1 MHCVNYIWKTRKM
14 IKDLALEQVVGHH
27 HALGTSITLQIF
39 GTQKRDLLQKSFELI
54 DHYEDLLTVNRDE
67 SEVMDIN
74 HAAGDYPVQVSSPV
88 YGLVKLAVEKSREN
102 FGFNALIG
110 PVVKLWHIGFKG
122 AHVPKDSEIKERMLL
137 TDPFKVVLNDQ
148 DQTVFLKMK
157 GMELDLGGIAKGWI
171 ADRIRDLWLAYG
183 VEAGI
188 INLGGNILLV
198 GDSPKRANGQWVIGI
213 QDPKEPRGDN
223 ITSVMVSQC
232 SAVTSG
238 TYERYLVVDGHKY
251 HHLIDPRTGY
261 PVETD
266 LAGVTTFTK
275 TSVEAEIE
283 CKRLFF
289 ASHPMKNWHDDSDRI
304 GAIFVYND
312 EHVEYDNFNK

>member
-1 MHCVNYIWKTRKM
+1 M
-14 IKDLALEQVVGHH
+14 IKDLALEQVVGQH

-39 GTQKRDLLQKSFELI
+39 GTQERTLLKKSFDLI
-54 DHYEDLLTVNRDE
+54 DHYEDLFTVNRDK

-74 HAAGDYPVQVSSPV
+74 HAAGDHAVQVSSAV
-88 YGLVKLAVEKSREN
+88 YGLVKLAVEQSREN

-110 PVVKLWHIGFKG
+110 PVVKIWHIGFKG
-122 AHVPKDSEIKERMLL
+122 AHVPKDSEIKDKMLL

-148 DQTVFLKMK
+148 NQSVFLQMK

-171 ADRIRDLWLAYG
+171 ADRIRDLWEAYG

-198 GDSPKRANGQWVIGI
+198 GDSPKRASGQWSIGV

-223 ITSVMVSQC
+223 ITSVMVPKC

-238 TYERYLVVDGHKY
+238 TYERYLIVNGKKY

-261 PVETD
+261 PVKTD

-275 TSVEAEIE
+275 DSVEAESE

-289 ASHPMKNWHDDSDRI
+289 AGHPMKDWHKNPDHI

-312 EHVEYDNFNK
+312 EHVEYDNFGQ

>member
-1 MHCVNYIWKTRKM
+1 MMTDNKI
-14 IKDLALEQVVGHH
+14 IKDLARKQTVGHH
-27 HALGTSITLQIF
+27 HALGTSISLQTF
-39 GTQKRDLLQKSFELI
+39 GTTDDYVIQKSFDLI
-54 DHYEDLLTVNRDE
+54 DHYEDLLTVNRNV
-67 SEVMDIN
+67 SEVMDVN
-74 HAAGDYPVQVSSPV
+74 HAAGKEPVQVSDGTYS
-88 YGLVKLAVEKSREN
+88 LIKLAVEESRQN

-122 AHVPKDSEIKERMLL
+122 AHVPKDAEIKEKMKLI
-137 TDPFKVVLNDQ
+137 DPANVSLNDR
-148 DQTVFLKMK
+148 DHTVYLTKA

-171 ADRIRDLWLAYG
+171 ADRIRDLWLACG
-183 VEAGI
+183 ISAGI
-188 INLGGNILLV
+188 INLGGNVLLV
-198 GDSPKRANGQWVIGI
+198 GDSPKRPNGQWTIGV

-223 ITSVMVSQC
+223 IASVMVPQC

-238 TYERYLVVDGHKY
+238 TYERYLIVNGKKY

-261 PVETD
+261 PVKTD

-289 ASHPMKNWHDDSDRI
+289 AGKPLKNWHDNPRCL
-304 GAIFVYND
+304 GAVFVYND
-312 EHVEYDNFNK
+312 ERVVYDNFDK

>member
-1 MHCVNYIWKTRKM
+1 M

-74 HAAGDYPVQVSSPV
+74 HAAGEHPVQVSSPV

-137 TDPFKVVLNDQ
+137 TDPFKVVLDDQ
-148 DQTVFLKMK
+148 NQTVFLKMK

-223 ITSVMVSQC
+223 ITSVMVAQC

-289 ASHPMKNWHDDSDRI
+289 VGHPMKNWRDDPDRI

-312 EHVEYDNFNK
+312 EHVEYDNFDK

>member
-1 MHCVNYIWKTRKM
+1 M
-14 IKDLALEQVVGHH
+14 IENLALEQAVGQH
-27 HALGTSITLQIF
+27 HALGTAITLQIF
-39 GTQKRDLLQKSFELI
+39 GTTDDTLINESFDLI
-54 DHYEDLLTVNRDE
+54 DHYEDLLTLNSE
-67 SEVMDIN
+67 YSEVMDIN
-74 HAAGDYPVQVSSPV
+74 HAAGNKPVQVSSAV
-88 YGLVKLAVEKSREN
+88 YDLVKLAVEQSREN

-110 PVVKLWHIGFKG
+110 PLVKLWAIGFKG
-122 AHVPKDSEIKERMLL
+122 AHVPTDEQIKAKMKL
-137 TDPFKVVLNDQ
+137 TDPFSVDLDDEN
-148 DQTVFLKMK
+148 QTVFLQKE

-171 ADRIRDLWLAYG
+171 ADRIRDFWRAYG
-183 VEAGI
+183 VRAGI

-198 GDSPKRANGQWVIGI
+198 GDSPKRASGQWTVGI
-213 QDPKEPRGDN
+213 QDPKKPRGKN
-223 ITSVMVSQC
+223 ISSVMVSAC

-238 TYERYLVVDGHKY
+238 TYERYLIVDGHKY

-275 TSVEAEIE
+275 NSVQAEIE

-289 ASHPMKNWHDDSDRI
+289 AGHPIANWHDDPDRI

-312 EHVEYDNFNK
+312 EHVEYDNFEQ

>member
-1 MHCVNYIWKTRKM
+1 M
-14 IKDLALEQVVGHH
+14 IENLALEQAVGQH
-27 HALGTSITLQIF
+27 HALGTAITLQIF
-39 GTQKRDLLQKSFELI
+39 GTTDDTLINESFDLI
-54 DHYEDLLTVNRDE
+54 DHYEDLLTVNRE
-67 SEVMDIN
+67 YSEVMDIN
-74 HAAGDYPVQVSSPV
+74 HAAGKKPVQVSSAV
-88 YGLVKLAVEKSREN
+88 YDLVRLAVEQSREN

-110 PVVKLWHIGFKG
+110 PLVKLWAIGFKG
-122 AHVPKDSEIKERMLL
+122 AHVPTDEQIKAKMKL
-137 TDPFKVVLNDQ
+137 TDPFSVDLDDEN
-148 DQTVFLKMK
+148 QTVFLQKE

-171 ADRIRDLWLAYG
+171 ADRIRDFWRAYG
-183 VEAGI
+183 VRAGI

-198 GDSPKRANGQWVIGI
+198 GDSPKRASGQWTVGI
-213 QDPKEPRGDN
+213 QDPKKPRGKN
-223 ITSVMVSQC
+223 ISSVMVSAC

-238 TYERYLVVDGHKY
+238 TYERYLIVDGHKY

-275 TSVEAEIE
+275 NSVQAEIE

-289 ASHPMKNWHDDSDRI
+289 AGHPIANWHDDPDRI

-312 EHVEYDNFNK
+312 EHVEYDNFEQ

>member
-1 MHCVNYIWKTRKM
+1 M

-39 GTQKRDLLQKSFELI
+39 GTQKRNLLQKSFELI

-74 HAAGDYPVQVSSPV
+74 HAAGEHPVQVSSPV

-137 TDPFKVVLNDQ
+137 TDPFKVVLDDQ
-148 DQTVFLKMK
+148 NQTVFLKMK

-223 ITSVMVSQC
+223 ITSVMVAQC

-289 ASHPMKNWHDDSDRI
+289 VGHPMKNWRDDPDRI

-312 EHVEYDNFNK
+312 EHVEYDNFDK

>member
-1 MHCVNYIWKTRKM
+1 M
-14 IKDLALEQVVGHH
+14 IKNLALEQEVGQH
-27 HALGTSITLQIF
+27 HALGTAITLQVF
-39 GTQKRDLLQKSFELI
+39 GARDKSVINDSFALI

-67 SEVMDIN
+67 SEVMDVN
-74 HAAGDYPVQVSSPV
+74 HAAGKHPVQVSSGT
-88 YGLVKLAVEKSREN
+88 YDLVKLAVEKSREN

-110 PVVKLWHIGFKG
+110 PVVKLWAIGFKN
-122 AHVPKDSEIKERMLL
+122 AHVPTAEQIKERMALI
-137 TDPFKVVLNDQ
+137 DPFKVDLDDT
-148 DQTVFLKMK
+148 DQTIFLQKE

-171 ADRIRDLWLAYG
+171 ADRIKDYWRAYG
-183 VEAGI
+183 VHAGI

-198 GDSPKRANGQWVIGI
+198 GDSPKRTSGQWSVGV
-213 QDPKEPRGDN
+213 QDPKESRGNN
-223 ITSVMVSQC
+223 IASVMVPEC

-238 TYERYLVVDGHKY
+238 TYERYLEVDGHKY

-275 TSVEAEIE
+275 YSVEAEIE

-289 ASHPMKNWHDDSDRI
+289 AGKPVAGWHDDPDRI
-304 GAIFVYND
+304 GAVFVYND
-312 EHVEYDNFNK
+312 EHVEYDNFQK

>member
-1 MHCVNYIWKTRKM
+1 M
-14 IKDLALEQVVGHH
+14 IKNLALEQQVGQH

-39 GTQKRDLLQKSFELI
+39 GARDKSVINDSFTLI

-67 SEVMDIN
+67 SEVMDVN
-74 HAAGDYPVQVSSPV
+74 HAAGKHPVQVSSGT
-88 YGLVKLAVEKSREN
+88 YDLIKLAVEESRKN

-110 PVVKLWHIGFKG
+110 PVVKLWAIGFKD
-122 AHVPKDSEIKERMLL
+122 AHVPTDDQIKERMKLI
-137 TDPFKVVLNDQ
+137 DPFSVDLNDV
-148 DQTVFLKMK
+148 DQTVFLKK
-157 GMELDLGGIAKGWI
+157 SGMELDLGGIAKGWI
-171 ADRIRDLWLAYG
+171 ADRIKDYWMAYG
-183 VEAGI
+183 VHAGI

-198 GDSPKRANGQWVIGI
+198 GDSPKRTSGQWSVGV
-213 QDPKEPRGDN
+213 QDPKEPRGNN
-223 ITSVMVSQC
+223 IASVMVPEC

-275 TSVEAEIE
+275 YSVEAEIE

-289 ASHPMKNWHDDSDRI
+289 AGKPLAGWHDDPDRI
-304 GAIFVYND
+304 GAVFVYND
-312 EHVEYDNFNK
+312 EHVEYDNFQK

>member
-1 MHCVNYIWKTRKM
+1 MEKEIVEN
-14 IKDLALEQVVGHH
+14 LAKKQVVGHH

-39 GTQKRDLLQKSFELI
+39 GRDHDFDDLLQKSFDLI
-54 DHYEDLLTVNRDE
+54 DHYEDLLTVNRDV
-67 SEVMDIN
+67 SEVMDVN
-74 HAAGDYPVQVSSPV
+74 HAAGKERVQVSSGT
-88 YGLVKLAVEKSREN
+88 YSLIKLAVKKSRQN

-122 AHVPKDSEIKERMLL
+122 AHVPTDAQIKERMKL
-137 TDPFKVVLNDQ
+137 TDSFNVELNDE
-148 DQTVFLKMK
+148 DQTVFLTKA

-171 ADRIRDLWLAYG
+171 ADRIRDLWRAYG
-183 VEAGI
+183 ACGI

-198 GDSPKRANGQWVIGI
+198 GASPKRPNGQWMIGV

-223 ITSVMVSQC
+223 IASVMVPEC

-238 TYERYLVVDGHKY
+238 TYERYLVVNGKKY

-261 PVETD
+261 PVKTD
-266 LAGVTTFTK
+266 LAGVTTFTRD
-275 TSVEAEIE
+275 SVEAEIE

-289 ASHPMKNWHDDSDRI
+289 AGKPIAGWHDNPDRL
-304 GAIFVYND
+304 GAVFVYND
-312 EHVEYDNFNK
+312 EHVVYDNF

>member
-1 MHCVNYIWKTRKM
+1 M

-74 HAAGDYPVQVSSPV
+74 HAAGEHPVQVSSPV

-137 TDPFKVVLNDQ
+137 TDPFKVVLDDQ
-148 DQTVFLKMK
+148 NQTVFLKMK

-183 VEAGI
+183 VEDGI

-223 ITSVMVSQC
+223 ITSVMVAQC

-289 ASHPMKNWHDDSDRI
+289 VGHPMKNWRDDPDRI

-312 EHVEYDNFNK
+312 EHVEYDNFDK

>member
-1 MHCVNYIWKTRKM
+1 M
-14 IKDLALEQVVGHH
+14 IKNLALEQQVGQH

-39 GTQKRDLLQKSFELI
+39 GARDKSVINDSFTLI

-67 SEVMDIN
+67 SEVMDVN
-74 HAAGDYPVQVSSPV
+74 HAAGKHPVQVSSGT
-88 YGLVKLAVEKSREN
+88 YDLIKLAVEKSREN

-110 PVVKLWHIGFKG
+110 PVVKLWAIGFKG
-122 AHVPKDSEIKERMLL
+122 AHVPTDDQIKERMKLI
-137 TDPFKVVLNDQ
+137 DSYSVDLNDA
-148 DQTVFLKMK
+148 DQTVYLKK
-157 GMELDLGGIAKGWI
+157 PGMELDLGGIAKGWI
-171 ADRIRDLWLAYG
+171 ADRIKDFWMAYG
-183 VEAGI
+183 VHAGI

-198 GDSPKRANGQWVIGI
+198 GDSPKRTSGQWSVGV
-213 QDPKEPRGDN
+213 QDPKEPRGNN
-223 ITSVMVSQC
+223 IASVMVPEC

-275 TSVEAEIE
+275 YSVEAEIE

-289 ASHPMKNWHDDSDRI
+289 AGKPLAGWHDDPDRI
-304 GAIFVYND
+304 GAVFVYND
-312 EHVEYDNFNK
+312 EHVEYDNFQK

>member
-1 MHCVNYIWKTRKM
+1 M
-14 IKDLALEQVVGHH
+14 IKNLALEQQVGQH

-39 GTQKRDLLQKSFELI
+39 GARDKNVINDSFNLI

-67 SEVMDIN
+67 SEVMDVN
-74 HAAGDYPVQVSSPV
+74 HAAGKHPVQVSSGT
-88 YGLVKLAVEKSREN
+88 YDLIKLAVEKSREN

-110 PVVKLWHIGFKG
+110 PVVKLWAIGFKG
-122 AHVPKDSEIKERMLL
+122 AHVPTDDQIKERMKLI
-137 TDPFKVVLNDQ
+137 DPYSVDLNDA
-148 DQTVFLKMK
+148 DQTVYLKK
-157 GMELDLGGIAKGWI
+157 PGMELDLGGIAKGWI
-171 ADRIRDLWLAYG
+171 ADRIKDFWMAYG
-183 VEAGI
+183 VHAGI

-198 GDSPKRANGQWVIGI
+198 GDSPKRTSGQWSVGV
-213 QDPKEPRGDN
+213 QDPKEPRGNN
-223 ITSVMVSQC
+223 IASVMVPEC

-275 TSVEAEIE
+275 YSVEAEIE

-289 ASHPMKNWHDDSDRI
+289 AGKPLAGWHDDPDRI
-304 GAIFVYND
+304 GAVFVYND
-312 EHVEYDNFNK
+312 EHVEYDNFQK

>member
-1 MHCVNYIWKTRKM
+1 M
-14 IKDLALEQVVGHH
+14 IKNLALEQQVGQH

-39 GTQKRDLLQKSFELI
+39 GALDKSVINDSFTLI

-67 SEVMDIN
+67 SEVMDVN
-74 HAAGDYPVQVSSPV
+74 HAAGKHPVQVSSGT
-88 YGLVKLAVEKSREN
+88 YDLIKLAVEKSREN

-110 PVVKLWHIGFKG
+110 PVVKLWAIGFKD
-122 AHVPKDSEIKERMLL
+122 AHVPTDDQIKERMKLI
-137 TDPFKVVLNDQ
+137 DPFSVDLNDV
-148 DQTVFLKMK
+148 DQTVFLKK
-157 GMELDLGGIAKGWI
+157 SGMELDLGGIAKGWI
-171 ADRIRDLWLAYG
+171 ADRIKDYWMAYG
-183 VEAGI
+183 VHAGI

-198 GDSPKRANGQWVIGI
+198 GDSPKRTSGQWSVGV
-213 QDPKEPRGDN
+213 QDPKEPRGNN
-223 ITSVMVSQC
+223 IASVMVPEC

-275 TSVEAEIE
+275 YSVEAEIE

-289 ASHPMKNWHDDSDRI
+289 AGKPLAGWHDDPDRI
-304 GAIFVYND
+304 GAVFVYND
-312 EHVEYDNFNK
+312 EHVEYDNFQK

>member
-1 MHCVNYIWKTRKM
+1 MKEIV
-14 IKDLALEQVVGHH
+14 KDLALEQAVGHH

-39 GTQKRDLLQKSFELI
+39 GTQDDSLIQKSFKLI

-67 SEVMDIN
+67 SEVMDVN
-74 HAAGDYPVQVSSPV
+74 HAAGKNPVQVSSGT
-88 YGLVKLAVEKSREN
+88 YSLIKLAVEESRKN
-102 FGFNALIG
+102 YGFNALIG

-122 AHVPKDSEIKERMLL
+122 AHVPTDDQIKEKMKLI
-137 TDPFKVVLNDQ
+137 DPNDVVLDDDN
-148 DQTVFLKMK
+148 QTVYLTKP

-183 VEAGI
+183 ALAGI

-198 GDSPKRANGQWVIGI
+198 GDSPKRISGKWAIGV

-223 ITSVMVSQC
+223 ITTVMVSQC

-238 TYERYLVVDGHKY
+238 TYERYLVVDGKKY
-251 HHLIDPRTGY
+251 HHIIDPRTGY
-261 PVETD
+261 PVQTD
-266 LAGVTTFTK
+266 IAGVTTFTK
-275 TSVEAEIE
+275 TSVEAELE

-289 ASHPMKNWHDDSDRI
+289 AGKPIEGWHDNPDRI
-304 GAIFVYND
+304 GAVFVYND
-312 EHVEYDNFNK
+312 ERVVYDNFDE

>member
-1 MHCVNYIWKTRKM
+1 M
-14 IKDLALEQVVGHH
+14 IKNLALEQQVGQH

-39 GTQKRDLLQKSFELI
+39 GARDKSVINDSFTLI

-67 SEVMDIN
+67 SEVMDVN
-74 HAAGDYPVQVSSPV
+74 HAAGKHPVQVSSGT
-88 YGLVKLAVEKSREN
+88 YDLIKLAVEKSREN

-110 PVVKLWHIGFKG
+110 PVVKLWAIGFKG
-122 AHVPKDSEIKERMLL
+122 AHVPTDDQIKERMKLI
-137 TDPFKVVLNDQ
+137 DPFSVDLNDT
-148 DQTVFLKMK
+148 DQTVFLKK
-157 GMELDLGGIAKGWI
+157 SGMELDLGGIAKGWI
-171 ADRIRDLWLAYG
+171 ADRIKDFWMAYG
-183 VEAGI
+183 VHAGI

-198 GDSPKRANGQWVIGI
+198 GDSPKRTSGQWSVGV
-213 QDPKEPRGDN
+213 QDPKEPRGNN
-223 ITSVMVSQC
+223 IASVMVPEC

-275 TSVEAEIE
+275 YSVEAEIE

-289 ASHPMKNWHDDSDRI
+289 AGKPLAGWHDDPDRI
-304 GAIFVYND
+304 GAVFVYND
-312 EHVEYDNFNK
+312 EHVEYDNFQK

>member
-1 MHCVNYIWKTRKM
+1 M
-14 IKDLALEQVVGHH
+14 IKNLSIEQEVGQH
-27 HALGTSITLQIF
+27 HALGTAITLQVF
-39 GTQKRDLLQKSFELI
+39 GARDKSVINDSFTLI

-67 SEVMDIN
+67 SEVMDVN
-74 HAAGDYPVQVSSPV
+74 HAAGKHPVQVSSGT
-88 YGLVKLAVEKSREN
+88 YDLVKLAVEKSREN

-110 PVVKLWHIGFKG
+110 PVVKLWAIGFKN
-122 AHVPKDSEIKERMLL
+122 AHVPTAEQIKERMALI
-137 TDPFKVVLNDQ
+137 DPFKVDLNDA
-148 DQTVFLKMK
+148 DQTIFLQKE

-171 ADRIRDLWLAYG
+171 ADRIKDYWRAYG
-183 VEAGI
+183 VHAGI

-198 GDSPKRANGQWVIGI
+198 GDSPKRTSGQWSVGV
-213 QDPKEPRGDN
+213 QDPKESRGNN
-223 ITSVMVSQC
+223 IASVMVPEC

-238 TYERYLVVDGHKY
+238 TYERYLEVDGHKY

-275 TSVEAEIE
+275 YSVEAEIE

-289 ASHPMKNWHDDSDRI
+289 AGKPVAGWHDDPDRI
-304 GAIFVYND
+304 GAVFVYND
-312 EHVEYDNFNK
+312 EHVEYDNFQK

>member
-1 MHCVNYIWKTRKM
+1 M
-14 IKDLALEQVVGHH
+14 IKNLALEQQVGQH

-39 GTQKRDLLQKSFELI
+39 GARDKSVINDSFTLI

-67 SEVMDIN
+67 SEVMDVN
-74 HAAGDYPVQVSSPV
+74 HAAGKHPVQVSSGT
-88 YGLVKLAVEKSREN
+88 YDLIKLAVEKSREN

-110 PVVKLWHIGFKG
+110 PVVKLWAIGFKG
-122 AHVPKDSEIKERMLL
+122 AHVPTDDQIKERMKLI
-137 TDPFKVVLNDQ
+137 DPYSVDLNDA
-148 DQTVFLKMK
+148 DQTVYLKK
-157 GMELDLGGIAKGWI
+157 PGMELDLGGIAKGWI
-171 ADRIRDLWLAYG
+171 ADRIKDFWMAYG
-183 VEAGI
+183 VHAGI

-198 GDSPKRANGQWVIGI
+198 GDSPKRTSGQWSVGV
-213 QDPKEPRGDN
+213 QDPKEPRGNN
-223 ITSVMVSQC
+223 IASVMVPEC

-275 TSVEAEIE
+275 YSVEAEIE

-289 ASHPMKNWHDDSDRI
+289 AGKPLAGWHDDPDRI
-304 GAIFVYND
+304 GAVFVYND
-312 EHVEYDNFNK
+312 EHVEYDNFQKQ

>member
-1 MHCVNYIWKTRKM
+1 M
-14 IKDLALEQVVGHH
+14 IKNLALEQQVGQH

-39 GTQKRDLLQKSFELI
+39 GARDKNIINDSFNLI

-67 SEVMDIN
+67 SEVMDVN
-74 HAAGDYPVQVSSPV
+74 HAAGKHPVQVSSGT
-88 YGLVKLAVEKSREN
+88 YDLIKLAVEESRKN

-110 PVVKLWHIGFKG
+110 PVVKLWAIGFKG
-122 AHVPKDSEIKERMLL
+122 AHVPTDDQIKERMKLI
-137 TDPFKVVLNDQ
+137 DPFSVDLNDT
-148 DQTVFLKMK
+148 DQTVFLKK
-157 GMELDLGGIAKGWI
+157 SGMELDLGGIAKGWI
-171 ADRIRDLWLAYG
+171 ADRIKDFWMAYG
-183 VEAGI
+183 VHAGI

-198 GDSPKRANGQWVIGI
+198 GDSPKRTSGQWSVGV
-213 QDPKEPRGDN
+213 QDPKEPRGNN
-223 ITSVMVSQC
+223 IASVMVPQC

-261 PVETD
+261 PVETN

-275 TSVEAEIE
+275 YSVEAEIE

-289 ASHPMKNWHDDSDRI
+289 AGKPVAGWHDNPDRI
-304 GAIFVYND
+304 GAVFVYND
-312 EHVEYDNFNK
+312 EHVEYDNFQK

>member
-1 MHCVNYIWKTRKM
+1 M
-14 IKDLALEQVVGHH
+14 IENLALEQAVGQH
-27 HALGTSITLQIF
+27 HALGTAITLQIF
-39 GTQKRDLLQKSFELI
+39 GTTDDTLINESFDLI
-54 DHYEDLLTVNRDE
+54 DHYEDLLTVNRE
-67 SEVMDIN
+67 YSEVMDIN
-74 HAAGDYPVQVSSPV
+74 HAAGKKPVQVSSAV
-88 YGLVKLAVEKSREN
+88 YDLVKLAVEQSREN

-110 PVVKLWHIGFKG
+110 PLVKLWAIGFKG
-122 AHVPKDSEIKERMLL
+122 AHVPTDEQIKAKMKL
-137 TDPFKVVLNDQ
+137 TDPFSVDLDDEN
-148 DQTVFLKMK
+148 QTVFLQKE

-171 ADRIRDLWLAYG
+171 ADRIRDFWRAYG
-183 VEAGI
+183 VRAGI

-198 GDSPKRANGQWVIGI
+198 GDSPKRASGQWTVGI
-213 QDPKEPRGDN
+213 QDPKKPRGKN
-223 ITSVMVSQC
+223 ISSVMVSAC

-238 TYERYLVVDGHKY
+238 TYERYLIVDGHKY

-275 TSVEAEIE
+275 NSVQAEIE

-289 ASHPMKNWHDDSDRI
+289 AGHPIANWHDDPDRI

-312 EHVEYDNFNK
+312 EHVEYDNFEK

>member
-1 MHCVNYIWKTRKM
+1 M
-14 IKDLALEQVVGHH
+14 IKNLALEQQVGQH

-39 GTQKRDLLQKSFELI
+39 GARDKSVINDSFTLI

-67 SEVMDIN
+67 SEVMDVN
-74 HAAGDYPVQVSSPV
+74 HAAGKHPVQVSSGT
-88 YGLVKLAVEKSREN
+88 YDLIKLAVEKSREN

-110 PVVKLWHIGFKG
+110 PVVKLWAIGFKG
-122 AHVPKDSEIKERMLL
+122 AHVPTDDQIKERMKLI
-137 TDPFKVVLNDQ
+137 DPCSVDLNDA
-148 DQTVFLKMK
+148 DQTVYLKK
-157 GMELDLGGIAKGWI
+157 PGMELDLGGIAKGWI
-171 ADRIRDLWLAYG
+171 ADRIKDFWMAYG
-183 VEAGI
+183 VHAGI

-198 GDSPKRANGQWVIGI
+198 GDSPKRTSGQWSVGV
-213 QDPKEPRGDN
+213 QDPKEPRGNN
-223 ITSVMVSQC
+223 IASVMVPEC

-275 TSVEAEIE
+275 YSVEAEIE

-289 ASHPMKNWHDDSDRI
+289 AGKPLAGWHDDPDRI
-304 GAIFVYND
+304 GAVFVYND
-312 EHVEYDNFNK
+312 EHVEYDNFQK

>member
-1 MHCVNYIWKTRKM
+1 MKDKI
-14 IKDLALEQVVGHH
+14 IQDLAKKQIVGHH

-39 GTQKRDLLQKSFELI
+39 GRDHDFDDLLNKSFALI
-54 DHYEDLLTVNRDE
+54 DHYEDLLTVNRDV
-67 SEVMDIN
+67 SEVMDVN
-74 HAAGDYPVQVSSPV
+74 HAAGKEAVQVSSGT
-88 YGLVKLAVEKSREN
+88 YSLIKLAVEESRQN

-122 AHVPKDSEIKERMLL
+122 AHVPTDAQIKEKMKLIN
-137 TDPFKVVLNDQ
+137 PNNVELNDH
-148 DQTVFLKMK
+148 DQTVFLTKA

-171 ADRIRDLWLAYG
+171 ADRIRDLWEAYG
-183 VEAGI
+183 AGGI

-198 GDSPKRANGQWVIGI
+198 GDSPKRANGQWTIGI
-213 QDPKEPRGDN
+213 QDPRQPRGDN
-223 ITSVMVSQC
+223 IASVMVPKC

-238 TYERYLVVDGHKY
+238 TYERYLVVDGKKY

-261 PVETD
+261 PVKTD

-275 TSVEAEIE
+275 DSVEAEIE

-289 ASHPMKNWHDDSDRI
+289 AGKSLANWHQNPDRL
-304 GAIFVYND
+304 GAVFVYND
-312 EHVEYDNFNK
+312 EHVVYDNF